1 MNAEIPDK
9 VIAYNI
15 YTNGVKLGVTGK
27 VDTPEFKM
35 KTSTMS
41 GAGVGGEIEVPTLG
55 QWEKTEHE
63 IPLTLLG
70 EDLAELLQQGMDV
83 QLIYRGATQC
93 ALKSGGFATKQL
105 RIVEGGIVKGF
116 KGGSL
121 EAGSQME
128 ASVTLETV
136 RYKMENAGEEL
147 IAIDASICKRW
158 FHHGT
163 VHRGRGRNGSSH
175 FVPERSPPAE
185 YRHLEDGR

>member
-83 QLIYRGATQC
+83 QPVSYTHLTLPTI
-93 ALKSGGFATKQL
+93 L
-105 RIVEGGIVKGF
+105 RV
-116 KGGSL
+116 
-121 EAGSQME
+121 
-128 ASVTLETV
+128 
-136 RYKMENAGEEL
+136 
-147 IAIDASICKRW
+147 
-158 FHHGT
+158 
-163 VHRGRGRNGSSH
+163 
-175 FVPERSPPAE
+175 
-185 YRHLEDGR
+185 

>member
-147 IAIDASICKRW
+147 IAIDKLNNIYRVKGKDLLAELNKRI
-158 FHHGT
+158 
-163 VHRGRGRNGSSH
+163 
-175 FVPERSPPAE
+175 
-185 YRHLEDGR
+185 

>member
-9 VIAYNI
+9 IIAYNI

-70 EDLAELLQQGMDV
+70 EDLAELLQQG
-83 QLIYRGATQC
+83 I
-93 ALKSGGFATKQL
+93 
-105 RIVEGGIVKGF
+105 E
-116 KGGSL
+116 
-121 EAGSQME
+121 E
-128 ASVTLETV
+128 
-136 RYKMENAGEEL
+136 YKTWQRTMGRDIDPAEL
-147 IAIDASICKRW
+147 IARIKNAGAKRVRVAAPIDVVTESAQIPKLVSCSVVY
-158 FHHGT
+158 G
-163 VHRGRGRNGSSH
+163 G
-175 FVPERSPPAE
+175 
-185 YRHLEDGR
+185 LEDD